1 MKQSPSTP
9 LKIRNLRDFPFVFSE
24 TEGEF
29 FYSLNDFRLSKSN
42 QFLVG
47 RKATETE
54 TAKWKSLFSRNI
66 APTLWAFYAAAAVSS
81 ATGTEARAG
90 FGIDTAATIIS
101 SWFGYASKNHFLTA
115 ANTAAL
121 SAKRPS

>member
-24 TEGEF
+24 AKGEF

-54 TAKWKSLFSRNI
+54 TAK
-66 APTLWAFYAAAAVSS
+66 
-81 ATGTEARAG
+81 
-90 FGIDTAATIIS
+90 
-101 SWFGYASKNHFLTA
+101 
-115 ANTAAL
+115 
-121 SAKRPS
+121 